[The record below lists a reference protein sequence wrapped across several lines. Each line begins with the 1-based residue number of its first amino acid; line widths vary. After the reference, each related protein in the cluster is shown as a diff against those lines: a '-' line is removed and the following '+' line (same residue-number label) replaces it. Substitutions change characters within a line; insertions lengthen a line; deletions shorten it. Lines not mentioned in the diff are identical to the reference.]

1 MKKTLLSSLLVVCL
15 SGCSAHS
22 NQINCQKI
30 DIETKDGHYVVS
42 GEHKER
48 FDYVYEYLGPDFK
61 PLYLDG
67 VYMCKVV
74 GGLGHD
80 TGPYP
85 IKVYETEGS
94 KDYVEYIYNRNVGP
108 IWSVHS
114 YYLNM
119 KTRTVEYECVRD
131 DTALSYSHFT
141 GMDGAEEAFECAHK
155 DFYHYQGRNLYL
167 DKAYKGLEYHI
178 WYSYDENAKVEFTQ
192 LGDEQ
197 SSNNTLNAF

>member
-1 MKKTLLSSLLVVCL
+1 MKKTLLTSLLVVCL

-67 VYMCKVV
+67 VYMCRVV
-74 GGLGHD
+74 QGLGHD

-94 KDYVEYIYNRNVGP
+94 KDYVEYIYNRTVGP

-119 KTRTVEYECVRD
+119 KTRTVEYFSENTFVKFAWPETED
-131 DTALSYSHFT
+131 DDFDNFATMTATSL
-141 GMDGAEEAFECAHK
+141 EAI
-155 DFYHYQGRNLYL
+155 Q
-167 DKAYKGLEYHI
+167 
-178 WYSYDENAKVEFTQ
+178 
-192 LGDEQ
+192 
-197 SSNNTLNAF
+197 

>member
-1 MKKTLLSSLLVVCL
+1 MKKTLLTSLLVVCL

-67 VYMCKVV
+67 VYMCRVV
-74 GGLGHD
+74 QGLGHD

-94 KDYVEYIYNRNVGP
+94 KDYVEYIYNRTVGP
-108 IWSVHS
+108 IWS
-114 YYLNM
+114 
-119 KTRTVEYECVRD
+119 K
-131 DTALSYSHFT
+131 ALSYPQFRE
-141 GMDGAEEAFECAHK
+141 MEGAKEAFECAHK
-155 DFYHYQGRNLYL
+155 DFYHYQGRTLYL